1 MMKRRIEYILTGIL
15 VILVLPCAMMLLL
28 DNRMSEIYRVIKNET
43 DYITVKTN
51 SGTIEMELE
60 EYVIGVTA
68 AQIPAGYDLE
78 AVKAQMIAARTNL
91 YRQIEAEERVE
102 NEAYLT
108 MTELERMGAAE
119 KFLRAQR
126 ETQGQVLTWEDKP
139 ILASFHACS
148 AGNTRDAEEV
158 FRSEE
163 YPYLV
168 SKVCPSDTD
177 AAGAETTLQIDDSW
191 AQMQVT
197 ARDGAGYVLQISL
210 EGETMSGEEFRNLL
224 GLPSAN
230 FEIST
235 TEEGTY
241 LTIHGVGHGLGMSQ
255 YTAQQM
261 ALSGKNYKEILGYFY
276 PGTELVQY

>member
-1 MMKRRIEYILTGIL
+1 MKKRIEYILTGIL
-15 VILVLPCAMMLLL
+15 VMLVLPCAMMLLL
-28 DNRMSEIYRVIKNET
+28 DSRMSEIYRSIKNET

-51 SGTIEMELE
+51 GGTLEMELE

-91 YRQIEAEERVE
+91 YRQIEAEGRVE

-126 ETQGQVLTWEDKP
+126 ETDGQILTWEDKP

-148 AGNTRDAEEV
+148 AGSTRDGQEV
-158 FRSEE
+158 FKSED

-168 SKVCPSDTD
+168 SKLCPSDEN
-177 AAGAETTLQIDDSW
+177 AAEAETTLQIDGSW

-197 ARDGAGYVLQISL
+197 ERDSAGYVLQIAL
-210 EGETMSGEEFRNLL
+210 EDETMSGEEFRNLL

-230 FEIST
+230 FEVST
-235 TEEGTY
+235 NENGTY
-241 LTIHGVGHGLGMSQ
+241 LTVHGVGHGLGMSQ

-261 ALSGKNYKEILGYFY
+261 ALTGKNYKEILGYFY
-276 PGTELVQY
+276 PGTELAEY

>member
-1 MMKRRIEYILTGIL
+1 MKRRIEYILTGIL
-15 VILVLPCAMMLLL
+15 VMLVLPCVMMLLL
-28 DNRMSEIYRVIKNET
+28 DSRMSEIYQSIKNET

-51 SGTIEMELE
+51 SGTLELEME

-91 YRQIEAEERVE
+91 YRQIGAEGKVE

-108 MTELERMGAAE
+108 MTELERTGAAE

-126 ETQGQVLTWEDKP
+126 ETEGQVLLWQDKP

-148 AGNTRDAEEV
+148 AGSTRDGQEV
-158 FRSEE
+158 FKSED
-163 YPYLV
+163 YPYLT
-168 SKVCPSDTD
+168 SKVCPSDAG
-177 AAGAETTLQIDDSW
+177 AAGAEMTLRIDDSW

-197 ARDGAGYVLQISL
+197 ARDSAGYVLQISL

-230 FEIST
+230 FEVST
-235 TEEGTY
+235 AGNGTY
-241 LTIHGVGHGLGMSQ
+241 LTVHGVGHGLGMSQ

-261 ALSGKNYKEILGYFY
+261 ALSGKTYKEILGYFY
-276 PGTELVQY
+276 PGTELGKY